1 VDKGTNLCPIIR
13 RLEKAFSKEQS
24 PKKKVKKDMPLP
36 DLKEQKGLDLTEGP
50 ITQTIFR
57 LAWPVIISMLVETA
71 RGMANMFWVGKL
83 GAVDLA
89 AVVSATFLVW
99 FIYVLSDVISVGT
112 VALVARYVGAK
123 EEVKAS
129 YVARQAYLFAI
140 ISSLFLAI
148 LMILVGG
155 KYAFDLMGTEP
166 EVTRLGLNFLR
177 IVFAGTT
184 FLFLIE
190 TFGAC
195 FRGSGD
201 TKTPMKVLLT
211 SLSLNIALDPLLIFG
226 IGPFPRMGTSGAAL
240 ATFIS
245 QGTAAVIY
253 GFLITRGRLRFKFS
267 LLPRFNSEGSRFA
280 GFDFSVVQKILKIG
294 LPLSASGILFIV
306 VYIFL
311 NKITATFGTEAI
323 AALGIGNRMESISFL
338 TCFGFSQAAS
348 ALVGQNLGAKKP
360 ERAEKCAW
368 RTVHIVVLITGFVSV
383 MFLVFPKW
391 IASFFISDPKVVGIA
406 IDYLRILA
414 LSQVFMALE
423 IVLEGSFS
431 GAGNTIPPM
440 TVSIPGSIAR
450 IPLAYLIAIFW
461 GVGVDGVWWAITLT
475 SIAKGTTL
483 AFWFNQGKWKTK
495 KV

>member
-1 VDKGTNLCPIIR
+1 M
-13 RLEKAFSKEQS
+13 EQPD
-24 PKKKVKKDMPLP
+24 PK
-36 DLKEQKGLDLTEGP
+36 QQRGLDLTEGP
-50 ITQTIFR
+50 ITRTIFR
-57 LAWPVIISMLVETA
+57 LAWPVIISMFVETA
-71 RGMANMFWVGKL
+71 RGIANMFWVGKL
-83 GAVDLA
+83 GAVNLA
-89 AVVSATFLVW
+89 AVVSATFLIW

-123 EEVKAS
+123 EKTKAA
-129 YVARQAYLFAI
+129 YIARQAYLFAI
-140 ISSLFLAI
+140 ISSLFLAV

-155 KYAFDLMGTEP
+155 KYAFNLMGTEP
-166 EVTRLGLNFLR
+166 EVTHLGLNFLR
-177 IVFAGTT
+177 IVFSGTV

-195 FRGSGD
+195 FRGAGD

-226 IGPFPRMGTSGAAL
+226 IGPFPQMGTNGAAL
-240 ATFIS
+240 ATLIS
-245 QGTAAVIY
+245 WGTAAVIY
-253 GFLITRGRLRFKFS
+253 LLLIIRGRLRFSFS
-267 LLPRFNSEGSRFA
+267 LLPRFDL
-280 GFDFSVVQKILKIG
+280 DFSVVKRILRIG
-294 LPLSASGILFIV
+294 LPLSASGILFIL

-311 NKITATFGTEAI
+311 NKATATFGTEAI
-323 AALGIGNRMESISFL
+323 AALGIGNRMESLSFL

-360 ERAEKCAW
+360 ERAERGAW
-368 RTVHIVVLITGFVSV
+368 RTVHIVVFITGFISI
-383 MFLVFPKW
+383 MFLAFPRW
-391 IASFFISDPKVVGIA
+391 ISSFFISDPKVINIA

-440 TVSIPGSIAR
+440 AVSIPGSILR
-450 IPLAYLIAIFW
+450 IPLAYLIAISW
-461 GVGVDGVWWAITLT
+461 GVGVDGVWWAISLT
-475 SIAKGTTL
+475 SIAKGSVL
-483 AFWFNQGKWKTK
+483 AFWFKQGKWKTT

>member
-1 VDKGTNLCPIIR
+1 M
-13 RLEKAFSKEQS
+13 SEQA
-24 PKKKVKKDMPLP
+24 PRK
-36 DLKEQKGLDLTEGP
+36 QKGLDLTEGP
-50 ITQTIFR
+50 ITRSIFR
-57 LAWPVIISMLVETA
+57 LAWPVVISMFVETA
-71 RGMANMFWVGKL
+71 RGIANMFWVGKL

-89 AVVSATFLVW
+89 AVVSATFLTW

-123 EEVKAS
+123 DETKAA

-155 KYAFDLMGTEP
+155 KYAFSLMGTEP
-166 EVTRLGLNFLR
+166 EVTRLGVNFVR

-201 TKTPMKVLLT
+201 TKTPMKVLLV
-211 SLSLNIALDPLLIFG
+211 SLGLHIVLDPLLIFG
-226 IGPFPRMGTSGAAL
+226 IGPFPRMETNGAAL
-240 ATFIS
+240 ATFLSEGI
-245 QGTAAVIY
+245 AATIY
-253 GFLITRGRLRFKFS
+253 VFLIIKGKLRVGFS
-267 LLPRFNSEGSRFA
+267 LLPKFNL
-280 GFDFSVVQKILKIG
+280 DFSIVQKILKIG
-294 LPLSASGILFIV
+294 LPLSASGIVFIV

-311 NKITATFGTEAI
+311 NKVTATFGTEAI
-323 AALGIGNRMESISFL
+323 AALGIGNRMESLSFL
-338 TCFGFSQAAS
+338 TCFGFSQAAA
-348 ALVGQNLGAKKP
+348 ALVGQNLGAKMP

-368 RTVHIVVLITGFVSV
+368 RTVHIVVLITGFISV
-383 MFLVFPKW
+383 LFFLFPRW
-391 IASFFISDPKVVGIA
+391 ISSFFISDPKVVEIA

-440 TVSIPGSIAR
+440 SVSIPGSVLR

-461 GVGVDGVWWAITLT
+461 GVGVNGVWWAITLT
-475 SIAKGTTL
+475 TIAKGTAL
-483 AFWFNQGKWKTK
+483 AFWFKQGNWKTK

>member
-1 VDKGTNLCPIIR
+1 MS
-13 RLEKAFSKEQS
+13 E
-24 PKKKVKKDMPLP
+24 P
-36 DLKEQKGLDLTEGP
+36 DLREQKGLDLTEGP
-50 ITQTIFR
+50 ITRSIFR
-57 LAWPVIISMLVETA
+57 LAWPVVISMFVETA
-71 RGMANMFWVGKL
+71 RGIANMFWVGKL

-89 AVVSATFLVW
+89 AVVSATFLTW

-112 VALVARYVGAK
+112 VALVARYVGAR
-123 EEVKAS
+123 EEIKAA

-140 ISSLFLAI
+140 ISSLVLAI
-148 LMILVGG
+148 FMILVGG
-155 KYAFDLMGTEP
+155 RYAFDLMGTEP
-166 EVTRLGLNFLR
+166 EVTRLGVNFVR

-201 TKTPMKVLLT
+201 TKTPMKVLLV
-211 SLSLNIALDPLLIFG
+211 SLGLHIVLDPLLIFG
-226 IGPFPRMGTSGAAL
+226 IGPFPRMETNGAAL
-240 ATFIS
+240 ATFLS
-245 QGTAAVIY
+245 QGIAAIIY
-253 GFLITRGRLRFKFS
+253 GFLIIRGKLRFGFS
-267 LLPRFNSEGSRFA
+267 LLPKFNL
-280 GFDFSVVQKILKIG
+280 DFSIVQKILKIG

-311 NKITATFGTEAI
+311 NKVTATFGTVAI
-323 AALGIGNRMESISFL
+323 AALGIGNRMESLSFL
-338 TCFGFSQAAS
+338 TCFGFSQAAA

-368 RTVHIVVLITGFVSV
+368 RTVHIVVLITGFISI

-391 IASFFISDPKVVGIA
+391 IASFFISDPKVVTIA

-440 TVSIPGSIAR
+440 SVSIPGSLLR
-450 IPLAYLIAIFW
+450 VPLAYLIAIFW
-461 GVGVDGVWWAITLT
+461 GVGVNGVWWAITLT
-475 SIAKGTTL
+475 TIAKGTTI
-483 AFWFNQGKWKTK
+483 AFWFKQGNWKTK

>member
-1 VDKGTNLCPIIR
+1 MSV
-13 RLEKAFSKEQS
+13 
-24 PKKKVKKDMPLP
+24 P
-36 DLKEQKGLDLTEGP
+36 DIKEQKGLDLTEGP
-50 ITQTIFR
+50 ITKTIFR
-57 LAWPVIISMLVETA
+57 LAWPVIVSMFVETA

-83 GAVDLA
+83 GAVNLA
-89 AVVSATFLVW
+89 AVVSATFLIW

-123 EEVKAS
+123 EEDKATH
-129 YVARQAYLFAI
+129 VARQAYLFAI

-148 LMILVGG
+148 LMILMGG
-155 KYAFDLMGTEP
+155 RYAFDLMGTEP
-166 EVTRLGLNFLR
+166 KVTHLGLDFLR

-201 TKTPMKVLLT
+201 TKTPMKVLLI

-226 IGPFPRMGTSGAAL
+226 IGPFPRMEIKGAAL

-245 QGTAAVIY
+245 WGTAAVIY
-253 GFLITRGRLRFKFS
+253 LLLIIRGRLRFSFS
-267 LLPRFNSEGSRFA
+267 LLPRFDL
-280 GFDFSVVQKILKIG
+280 DFSVIKKILKIG

-311 NKITATFGTEAI
+311 NKVTATFGTEAI
-323 AALGIGNRMESISFL
+323 AALGIGNRMESLSFL
-338 TCFGFSQAAS
+338 TCFGFSQSAS

-368 RTVHIVVLITGFVSV
+368 RTVHIVVFITGFVSI
-383 MFLVFPKW
+383 MFLLFPKW
-391 IASFFISDPKVVGIA
+391 IASFFISDPKVVEIA

-440 TVSIPGSIAR
+440 TVSIPGSVAR
-450 IPLAYLIAIFW
+450 IPLAYLIAILW

-475 SIAKGTTL
+475 SIAKGSTL
-483 AFWFNQGKWKTK
+483 AFWFRQGKWKSK

>member
-1 VDKGTNLCPIIR
+1 MSV
-13 RLEKAFSKEQS
+13 
-24 PKKKVKKDMPLP
+24 P
-36 DLKEQKGLDLTEGP
+36 DIKEQKGLDLTEGP
-50 ITQTIFR
+50 ITRTIFR
-57 LAWPVIISMLVETA
+57 LAWPVIISMFVETA

-83 GAVDLA
+83 GAVNLA
-89 AVVSATFLVW
+89 AVVSATFLIW
-99 FIYVLSDVISVGT
+99 FTYVLSDVISVGT
-112 VALVARYVGAK
+112 VALVARYIGAK
-123 EEVKAS
+123 DEDQAA
-129 YVARQAYLFAI
+129 YVARQSYLFAI
-140 ISSLFLAI
+140 ISSLILAI
-148 LMILVGG
+148 FMILVGG
-155 KYAFDLMGTEP
+155 RYAFDLMGTEP
-166 EVTRLGLNFLR
+166 EVTHLGLNFLR
-177 IVFAGTT
+177 IVFLGTT

-201 TKTPMKVLLT
+201 TKTPMKVLLV

-226 IGPFPRMGTSGAAL
+226 IGPFPRMGTNGAAL

-253 GFLITRGRLRFKFS
+253 GFLITRGRLRFKLS
-267 LLPRFNSEGSRFA
+267 LLPRFNL
-280 GFDFSVVQKILKIG
+280 DFSVVQRILKIG

-311 NKITATFGTEAI
+311 NKVTASFGTEAI

-391 IASFFISDPKVVGIA
+391 IASFFISDPKVVKIA

-440 TVSIPGSIAR
+440 TVSIPGSILR

-483 AFWFNQGKWKTK
+483 AFWFKQGKWKTK
-495 KV
+495 RFES

>member
-1 VDKGTNLCPIIR
+1 
-13 RLEKAFSKEQS
+13 
-24 PKKKVKKDMPLP
+24 MPVP
-36 DLKEQKGLDLTEGP
+36 GLKEPKRFDLTEGP
-50 ITQTIFR
+50 ITRTIFR
-57 LAWPVIISMLVETA
+57 LAWPVIISMFVETA
-71 RGMANMFWVGKL
+71 RGIANMFWVGKL
-83 GAVDLA
+83 GAVNLA

-99 FIYVLSDVISVGT
+99 FTYVLSDVISVGT

-123 EEVKAS
+123 DEDQAS

-140 ISSLFLAI
+140 VSSLFLAI

-166 EVTRLGLNFLR
+166 EVTRLGLNYLR

-201 TKTPMKVLLT
+201 TKTPMKVLLV

-253 GFLITRGRLRFKFS
+253 GFLITRGRLRFKLS
-267 LLPRFNSEGSRFA
+267 LLPRLNL
-280 GFDFSVVQKILKIG
+280 DFSVVQRILKIG

-311 NKITATFGTEAI
+311 NKVTAGFGTEAI

-391 IASFFISDPKVVGIA
+391 IASFFISDPKVVKIA

-440 TVSIPGSIAR
+440 IVSIPGSILR
-450 IPLAYLIAIFW
+450 IPLAYLIAILW

-483 AFWFNQGKWKTK
+483 AFWFKQGKWKTK

>member
-1 VDKGTNLCPIIR
+1 M
-13 RLEKAFSKEQS
+13 F
-24 PKKKVKKDMPLP
+24 
-36 DLKEQKGLDLTEGP
+36 
-50 ITQTIFR
+50 
-57 LAWPVIISMLVETA
+57 VETT
-71 RGMANMFWVGKL
+71 RGIANMFWVGKL

-89 AVVSATFLVW
+89 AVVSATFLIW

-112 VALVARYVGAK
+112 VALVSRYVGAK
-123 EEVKAS
+123 EETKAG
-129 YVARQAYLFAI
+129 YIARQAYLFAI
-140 ISSLFLAI
+140 VSSLILAI
-148 LMILVGG
+148 FMILVGG
-155 KYAFDLMGTEP
+155 RYAFNLMGTES
-166 EVTRLGLNFLR
+166 EVTRLGINFVR

-201 TKTPMKVLLT
+201 TKTPMKVLLV

-240 ATFIS
+240 ATFLS
-245 QGTAAVIY
+245 WGTAAVIY
-253 GFLITRGRLRFKFS
+253 LILIIRGRLRFTFS
-267 LLPRFNSEGSRFA
+267 LLPKFNL
-280 GFDFSVVQKILKIG
+280 DFSVVQKILKIG
-294 LPLSASGILFIV
+294 VPLSVSGILFIV

-311 NKITATFGTEAI
+311 NRVTATFGTEAI
-323 AALGIGNRMESISFL
+323 AALGIGNRMESLSFL
-338 TCFGFSQAAS
+338 TCFGFSQAAA

-368 RTVHIVVLITGFVSV
+368 RTVRIVVLITGFISI
-383 MFLVFPKW
+383 MFFLFPRW
-391 IASFFISDPKVVGIA
+391 ISSFFISDPKVIKMA

-440 TVSIPGSIAR
+440 TVSIPGSILR

-461 GVGVDGVWWAITLT
+461 GVGVDGIWWAITLT
-475 SIAKGTTL
+475 TIAKGATL
-483 AFWFNQGKWKTK
+483 AFWFKQGKWKTK

>member
-1 VDKGTNLCPIIR
+1 MEI
-13 RLEKAFSKEQS
+13 
-24 PKKKVKKDMPLP
+24 
-36 DLKEQKGLDLTEGP
+36 KEQKGLDLTKGP

-57 LAWPVIISMLVETA
+57 LAWPVMISMLVETA

-83 GAVDLA
+83 GAVNLA
-89 AVVSATFLVW
+89 AVVSATFLIW

-112 VALVARYVGAK
+112 VALVARYIGAK
-123 EEVKAS
+123 EEDKAG

-140 ISSLFLAI
+140 ISSLFLAT
-148 LMILVGG
+148 LMILIGG
-155 KYAFDLMGTEP
+155 KYAFSLMGTEP
-166 EVTRLGLNFLR
+166 EVTHLGLNFLR
-177 IVFAGTT
+177 IVFAGTP

-195 FRGSGD
+195 FRGAGD
-201 TKTPMKVLLT
+201 TKTPMKVLLV

-226 IGPFPRMGTSGAAL
+226 IGPFPRMEIKGAAL

-245 QGTAAVIY
+245 WGTAAVIY
-253 GFLITRGRLRFKFS
+253 LLLILRGRLRFSFS
-267 LLPRFNSEGSRFA
+267 LLPRFDLN
-280 GFDFSVVQKILKIG
+280 FSVVKRIVKIG
-294 LPLSASGILFIV
+294 LPLSASGILFIL

-311 NKITATFGTEAI
+311 NKVTATFGTEAI
-323 AALGIGNRMESISFL
+323 AALGIGNRMESVSYL

-368 RTVHIVVLITGFVSV
+368 RTVTIVVLITGVVSV

-391 IASFFISDPKVVGIA
+391 IASFFISDPKVINIA
-406 IDYLRILA
+406 VDYLRILA

-423 IVLEGSFS
+423 IVIEGSFS

-440 TVSIPGSIAR
+440 TVSIPGSVAR

-483 AFWFNQGKWKTK
+483 AFWFKQGKWKTK

>member
-1 VDKGTNLCPIIR
+1 
-13 RLEKAFSKEQS
+13 
-24 PKKKVKKDMPLP
+24 MPLP

-50 ITQTIFR
+50 ITRTIFR
-57 LAWPVIISMLVETA
+57 LAWPVIISMFVETA

-83 GAVDLA
+83 GAVNLA
-89 AVVSATFLVW
+89 AVVSATFLIW
-99 FIYVLSDVISVGT
+99 LTYVLSDVISVGT
-112 VALVARYVGAK
+112 VALVARYIGAK
-123 EEVKAS
+123 DEDHAA

-140 ISSLFLAI
+140 ISSLILAI

-166 EVTRLGLNFLR
+166 EVTHLGLNFLR
-177 IVFAGTT
+177 IVFLGTP

-201 TKTPMKVLLT
+201 TKTPMKVLLV

-253 GFLITRGRLRFKFS
+253 GFLITRGRLRFKLS
-267 LLPRFNSEGSRFA
+267 LLPRFNL
-280 GFDFSVVQKILKIG
+280 DFSVVQKILKIG

-311 NKITATFGTEAI
+311 NKVTASFGTEAI

-391 IASFFISDPKVVGIA
+391 IASFFISDPKVVKIA

-440 TVSIPGSIAR
+440 TVSIPGSILR

-483 AFWFNQGKWKTK
+483 AFWFKQGKWKTK

>member
-1 VDKGTNLCPIIR
+1 MS
-13 RLEKAFSKEQS
+13 E
-24 PKKKVKKDMPLP
+24 P
-36 DLKEQKGLDLTEGP
+36 DLRKQKRVDLTQGP
-50 ITQTIFR
+50 ITRSIFR
-57 LAWPVIISMLVETA
+57 LAWPVVISMFVETA
-71 RGMANMFWVGKL
+71 RGIANMFWVGKL

-89 AVVSATFLVW
+89 AVVSATFLTW

-123 EEVKAS
+123 DETKAA

-140 ISSLFLAI
+140 ISSLILAI
-148 LMILVGG
+148 FMILVGG
-155 KYAFDLMGTEP
+155 RYAFGLMGTEP
-166 EVTRLGLNFLR
+166 EVTHLGVNFVR

-201 TKTPMKVLLT
+201 TKTPMKVLLV
-211 SLSLNIALDPLLIFG
+211 SLGLHIILDPLLIFG
-226 IGPFPRMGTSGAAL
+226 IGPFPRMETNGAAL
-240 ATFIS
+240 ATLLS

-253 GFLITRGRLRFKFS
+253 VFLIIRGKLRFGFS
-267 LLPRFNSEGSRFA
+267 LLPKFNL
-280 GFDFSVVQKILKIG
+280 DFSVVRKILKIG

-311 NKITATFGTEAI
+311 NKVTATFGTVAI
-323 AALGIGNRMESISFL
+323 AALGIGNRMESLSFL
-338 TCFGFSQAAS
+338 TCFGFSQAAA
-348 ALVGQNLGAKKP
+348 ALVGQNLGAGKP

-368 RTVHIVVLITGFVSV
+368 RTVHIVVLITGFISV
-383 MFLVFPKW
+383 MFFLFPRW
-391 IASFFISDPKVVGIA
+391 ISSFFISDLQVVKIA

-431 GAGNTIPPM
+431 GAGNTIPPHERLHPW
-440 TVSIPGSIAR
+440 VGSQSSSGLSYR
-450 IPLAYLIAIFW
+450 HLLGGW
-461 GVGVDGVWWAITLT
+461 SKRCLVG
-475 SIAKGTTL
+475 
-483 AFWFNQGKWKTK
+483 NHPNYYCQGNHISFL
-495 KV
+495 V

>member
-1 VDKGTNLCPIIR
+1 MV
-13 RLEKAFSKEQS
+13 Q
-24 PKKKVKKDMPLP
+24 P
-36 DLKEQKGLDLTEGP
+36 DLKQHKGLDLTTGP
-50 ITQTIFR
+50 ITRSIFR
-57 LAWPVIISMLVETA
+57 LAWPVVISMFVETA
-71 RGMANMFWVGKL
+71 RGIANMFWVGKL

-89 AVVSATFLVW
+89 AVVSATFLTW

-112 VALVARYVGAK
+112 VALVARYIGAK
-123 EEVKAS
+123 DETKAA

-148 LMILVGG
+148 FMILVGG
-155 KYAFDLMGTEP
+155 RYAFDLMGTEP
-166 EVTRLGLNFLR
+166 EVTRLGVNFVR

-195 FRGSGD
+195 FRGTGD
-201 TKTPMKVLLT
+201 TKTPMKVLLV
-211 SLSLNIALDPLLIFG
+211 SLGLHIILDPLLIFG
-226 IGPFPRMGTSGAAL
+226 IGPFPRMGTNGAAL
-240 ATFIS
+240 ATFLS
-245 QGTAAVIY
+245 QGTGAVIY
-253 GFLITRGRLRFKFS
+253 GFLIIRGKLRFGFS
-267 LLPRFNSEGSRFA
+267 LLPKFNL
-280 GFDFSVVQKILKIG
+280 DFSIVQKILKIG

-311 NKITATFGTEAI
+311 NKVTATFGTVAI
-323 AALGIGNRMESISFL
+323 AALGIGNRMESLSFL
-338 TCFGFSQAAS
+338 TCFGFSQAAA
-348 ALVGQNLGAKKP
+348 ALVGQNLGAGKP

-368 RTVHIVVLITGFVSV
+368 RTVHIVVLITGFISI
-383 MFLVFPKW
+383 MFFLFPRW
-391 IASFFISDPKVVGIA
+391 ISSFFISDPKVVTIA

-440 TVSIPGSIAR
+440 SVSIPGSLLR
-450 IPLAYLIAIFW
+450 VPLAYLIAIFW
-461 GVGVDGVWWAITLT
+461 GVGVNGVWWAITLT
-475 SIAKGTTL
+475 TIAKGTTL
-483 AFWFNQGKWKTK
+483 AFWFKQGNWKSK

>member
-1 VDKGTNLCPIIR
+1 MSVL
-13 RLEKAFSKEQS
+13 
-24 PKKKVKKDMPLP
+24 
-36 DLKEQKGLDLTEGP
+36 DLKEQKRLDLTEGP

-57 LAWPVIISMLVETA
+57 LAWPVIISMFVETA

-89 AVVSATFLVW
+89 AVVSATFLIW

-112 VALVARYVGAK
+112 VALVARYIGAK
-123 EEVKAS
+123 EEDKAG

-140 ISSLFLAI
+140 VSSLFLAS

-155 KYAFDLMGTEP
+155 KYAFSLMGTEP
-166 EVTRLGLNFLR
+166 EVTHLGLNFLR
-177 IVFAGTT
+177 IVFAGTP

-201 TKTPMKVLLT
+201 TKTPMKVLLV

-226 IGPFPRMGTSGAAL
+226 IGPFPRMGTNGAAL
-240 ATFIS
+240 ATFLS
-245 QGTAAVIY
+245 QGTGAVIY
-253 GFLITRGRLRFKFS
+253 MFLIIRGKLRFKFS
-267 LLPRFNSEGSRFA
+267 LLPKLNSQGSPPDGHPQKGAGLNPSGRFA
-280 GFDFSVVQKILKIG
+280 GLDFSIVQRILKIG
-294 LPLSASGILFIV
+294 LPLSASGILFIL

-311 NKITATFGTEAI
+311 NKVTATFGTEAI
-323 AALGIGNRMESISFL
+323 AALGIGNRMESISYL

-360 ERAEKCAW
+360 ERAERCAW
-368 RTVHIVVLITGFVSV
+368 RTVHIVVLITGLVSV

-391 IASFFISDPKVVGIA
+391 IASFFISDLKVVEIA

-461 GVGVDGVWWAITLT
+461 GVGVDGIWWAISLT
-475 SIAKGTTL
+475 SIVKGTTL
-483 AFWFNQGKWKTK
+483 AFWFKQGKWKTK

>member
-1 VDKGTNLCPIIR
+1 L
-13 RLEKAFSKEQS
+13 
-24 PKKKVKKDMPLP
+24 
-36 DLKEQKGLDLTEGP
+36 
-50 ITQTIFR
+50 
-57 LAWPVIISMLVETA
+57 
-71 RGMANMFWVGKL
+71 
-83 GAVDLA
+83 
-89 AVVSATFLVW
+89 
-99 FIYVLSDVISVGT
+99 
-112 VALVARYVGAK
+112 
-123 EEVKAS
+123 
-129 YVARQAYLFAI
+129 
-140 ISSLFLAI
+140 
-148 LMILVGG
+148 
-155 KYAFDLMGTEP
+155 
-166 EVTRLGLNFLR
+166 
-177 IVFAGTT
+177 
-184 FLFLIE
+184 
-190 TFGAC
+190 
-195 FRGSGD
+195 
-201 TKTPMKVLLT
+201 
-211 SLSLNIALDPLLIFG
+211 
-226 IGPFPRMGTSGAAL
+226 
-240 ATFIS
+240 
-245 QGTAAVIY
+245 
-253 GFLITRGRLRFKFS
+253 
-267 LLPRFNSEGSRFA
+267 
-280 GFDFSVVQKILKIG
+280 DFSVVQKILKIG

-311 NKITATFGTEAI
+311 NKVTASFGTEAI

-391 IASFFISDPKVVGIA
+391 IASFFISDPKVVEIA

-440 TVSIPGSIAR
+440 TVSIPGSILR

-461 GVGVDGVWWAITLT
+461 GIGVDGVWWAITLT

-483 AFWFNQGKWKTK
+483 AFWFKQGKWKTK